1 MSKLGNRSSLTTGE
15 KTVTTAGTAEQ
26 LPDVA
31 VPEDFEATVTAKHA
45 NTGRIYIGGT
55 KAEAEADTVSLGP
68 DDVFHEYLTNLNAL
82 WIDVDIGHDG
92 EGIDYEV
99 PQ

>member
-15 KTVTTAGTAEQ
+15 KTVTSAGTGEQ
-26 LPDVA
+26 LPDVE
-31 VPEDFEATVTAKHA
+31 VPEGFEATVTAKHA
-45 NTGRIYIGGT
+45 NAGRIYIGGT
-55 KAEAEADTVSLGP
+55 KAEAEAHTVSLGP
-68 DDVFHEYLTNLNAL
+68 DDVFHECLTNLNAI
-82 WIDVDIGHDG
+82 WIDADNDG

>member
-1 MSKLGNRSSLTTGE
+1 MKLGNRSSFTTGE
-15 KTVTTAGTAEQ
+15 KTVTSPGIAEQ
-26 LPDVA
+26 LPDVK
-31 VPEDFEATVTAKHA
+31 VPEGFEATITAKHL

-55 KAEAEADTVSLGP
+55 KSEAEAHTVSLGF
-68 DDVFHEYLTNLNAL
+68 DDVFHEYLTNLNAI
-82 WIDVDIGHDG
+82 WIDADVSG